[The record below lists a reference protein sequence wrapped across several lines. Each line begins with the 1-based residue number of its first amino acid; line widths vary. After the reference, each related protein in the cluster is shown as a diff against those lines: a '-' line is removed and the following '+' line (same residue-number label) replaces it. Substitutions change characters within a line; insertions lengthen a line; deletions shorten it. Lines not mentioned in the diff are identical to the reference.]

1 MSFLSTNYF
10 KGMPMTRDYIP
21 NRVFVMTDRDTDI
34 VINEPACGF
43 IVYFIKKTTKKT
55 IAQMTNIYLKI
66 SKIH

>member
-1 MSFLSTNYF
+1 
-10 KGMPMTRDYIP
+10 MTRDYNP
-21 NRVFVMTDRDTDI
+21 SRVFVITDKDSDI

-66 SKIH
+66 LKIH